1 MKVINPQKAKLKVI
15 KKEQNRGTKSSVETK
30 DKKPKRNRQNKSTQ
44 YTYKLGVC
52 KICRRFKTGKHV
64 HKLGKT
70 AKGRNANKTQDMHK
84 IRKYMTAGLL
94 SAFNFVLPSCISY
107 ME

>member
-15 KKEQNRGTKSSVETK
+15 KKEQNRGAKSSK

-44 YTYKLGVC
+44 YNTKLGVC

-84 IRKYMTAGLL
+84 IRKYMTAVIL

-107 ME
+107 MT